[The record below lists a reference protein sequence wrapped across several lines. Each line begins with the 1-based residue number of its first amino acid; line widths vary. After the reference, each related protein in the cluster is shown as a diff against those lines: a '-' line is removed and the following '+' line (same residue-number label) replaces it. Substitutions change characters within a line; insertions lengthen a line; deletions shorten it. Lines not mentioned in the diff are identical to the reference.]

1 MIILVLFCC
10 YLSHCVVCFINPLTA
25 GAVHISFLHFLLA
38 HYTSA
43 FKHFILIIIKD
54 KK

>member
-25 GAVHISFLHFLLA
+25 GAVHIHFFHFLLA
-38 HYTSA
+38 HYTA
-43 FKHFILIIIKD
+43 FKLFIFNIIKD